1 MNYTRGQIAAL
12 IIGSMMFLPGL
23 CFFTFGIGGLA
34 GDGGILLFIGVAILG
49 VVAWLDYIAFHQPP
63 PPPN

>member
-23 CFFTFGIGGLA
+23 CFLVFGIGGGF
-34 GDGGILLFIGVAILG
+34 GDSSLLLIGLAILA
-49 VVAWLDYIAFHQPP
+49 VVAWLAYIAFKRPP
-63 PPPN
+63 SSS

>member
-23 CFFTFGIGGLA
+23 CFFVFGVGGGLNDE
-34 GDGGILLFIGVAILG
+34 GGMLLLIGLGILA
-49 VVAWLDYIAFHQPP
+49 VVAWLAFIAFRRPP
-63 PPPN
+63 KSG